1 MGTESLGNVFSK
13 YSLWLFWFFCL
24 LPYFFSLTLLFKMER
39 EWSRMCFSSQVCLIV
54 FWLSS
59 ELNNRNAILGER
71 GPETCIVKENKKMR
85 LQREH
90 GANSNATLFILDSES
105 IMNVS
110 VPKAHTSNGIHL
122 PNLNPTKSLHHMKD
136 ELCLEKYDT
145 GSIHLP
151 WTLLSL
157 LACNRVSPIFAGRP
171 EWHHIWCNQHDWSA
185 LRWAIWDSSGDL
197 GLRSGEH
204 DLVSTGERNMKQC
217 TYFRGPW
224 PFNKSHHSTPTTMIF
239 YICVTILV

>member
-1 MGTESLGNVFSK
+1 MFSLNTHFGCFD
-13 YSLWLFWFFCL
+13 FFVCC
-24 LPYFFSLTLLFKMER
+24 YFFSLILLFKMER

-59 ELNNRNAILGER
+59 ELSNRNAIVGER
-71 GPETCIVKENKKMR
+71 GPETCVEKENKKMR
-85 LQREH
+85 RQREH
-90 GANSNATLFILDSES
+90 GATSNATLLILDSES

-136 ELCLEKYDT
+136 ELCLEKYNT

-171 EWHHIWCNQHDWSA
+171 EWHHIWDVINMIGQPWGGPYEIA
-185 LRWAIWDSSGDL
+185 LEIWAWGQGS
-197 GLRSGEH
+197 
-204 DLVSTGERNMKQC
+204 
-217 TYFRGPW
+217 
-224 PFNKSHHSTPTTMIF
+224 
-239 YICVTILV
+239 TIL